1 MAVLNAKMDIRMFFG
16 VSYEEFDEFW
26 ESLSD
31 DERYYYRTVDLKTG
45 RPKVLRVFDS
55 FTINFDR

>member
-1 MAVLNAKMDIRMFFG
+1 MAVLNAKIDIRMFFG

-26 ESLSD
+26 ESLSY

-45 RPKVLRVFDS
+45 LPKILRVMEADGK
-55 FTINFDR
+55 R